1 MAELTPDEGK
11 KTVSDVQ
18 KWRAA
23 IDAVD
28 GTSAQRDALLAVMK
42 DSTKQKYEIAD
53 SYGIEARTW
62 VQLKEILPQFDEDG
76 NGSYKGEEIE
86 NAIDALNGHSGI
98 MLPGGD
104 GPQQLT
110 NEMRAVLWQ
119 LFTGSKSAKNNPYS
133 ERVGSQVIAE
143 REKTKQED

>member
-1 MAELTPDEGK
+1 MP
-11 KTVSDVQ
+11 
-18 KWRAA
+18 W
-23 IDAVD
+23 
-28 GTSAQRDALLAVMK
+28 
-42 DSTKQKYEIAD
+42 
-53 SYGIEARTW
+53 
-62 VQLKEILPQFDEDG
+62 G
-76 NGSYKGEEIE
+76 NGFRVRIDGEEE
-86 NAIDALNGHSGI
+86 RFE
-98 MLPGGD
+98 LPGGD

>member
-1 MAELTPDEGK
+1 MTEDLLT
-11 KTVSDVQ
+11 
-18 KWRAA
+18 RA
-23 IDAVD
+23 
-28 GTSAQRDALLAVMK
+28 RELAV
-42 DSTKQKYEIAD
+42 Y
-53 SYGIEARTW
+53 
-62 VQLKEILPQFDEDG
+62 
-76 NGSYKGEEIE
+76 
-86 NAIDALNGHSGI
+86 I

>member
-1 MAELTPDEGK
+1 MPAQHPAPCLE
-11 KTVSDVQ
+11 DVCC
-18 KWRAA
+18 
-23 IDAVD
+23 
-28 GTSAQRDALLAVMK
+28 GL
-42 DSTKQKYEIAD
+42 
-53 SYGIEARTW
+53 
-62 VQLKEILPQFDEDG
+62 
-76 NGSYKGEEIE
+76 IE
-86 NAIDALNGHSGI
+86 NAIDAMNGHGGI